1 MRARHGW
8 LYLAPALVTLGALSV
23 WPIGHTLWLSL
34 HRSVLP
40 LPWLGEPFVGL
51 ENYRRLIA
59 DPATRDALAT
69 TLAFVASSTALEIA
83 LGLAFALVV
92 NEAFRGRSLLRAV
105 LLLPW
110 ALPTVVS
117 SQMWRLLLNDQY
129 GLINAL
135 LFGGD
140 VFSYRAWLAD
150 PATARACIV
159 AADVWKTTPFVAIVL
174 LAGLQAI
181 PTELYEA
188 AEVDG
193 AGRWQRFRR
202 VTLPLLV
209 PALVVAL
216 LFRMIDAFRVFDLV
230 FVLTQGG
237 PADGTL
243 VLQYYGYKRMF
254 VEGQMGLGAAVA
266 VLVFA
271 MVAAMA
277 AVTLRVAGVRS
288 RREAAP

>member
-1 MRARHGW
+1 MRERSGW
-8 LYLAPALVTLGALSV
+8 LFIAPALVTLAVLSV
-23 WPIGHTLWLSL
+23 WPILHTVWMSL
-34 HRSVLP
+34 HRAILP
-40 LPWLGEPFVGL
+40 IPWLGTPFVGL
-51 ENYRRLIA
+51 DNYRRLLA
-59 DPATRDALAT
+59 DPATRDALVT
-69 TLAFVASSTALEIA
+69 TISFVVSSTALEIL

-92 NEAFRGRSLLRAV
+92 NESFRGRGLTRAI

-110 ALPTVVS
+110 AIPTVVS

-129 GLINAL
+129 GLVNAL
-135 LFGGD
+135 IFGGD
-140 VFSYRAWLAD
+140 VVSYRAWLAD
-150 PATARACIV
+150 PETARACIV
-159 AADVWKTTPFVAIVL
+159 VADVWKTTPFVALVL

-181 PTELYEA
+181 PRELYEA
-188 AEVDG
+188 AAVDG
-193 AGRWQRFRR
+193 AGRWQRFRH

-209 PALVVAL
+209 PAIVVAL

-254 VEGQMGLGAAVA
+254 VEGQMGLGSAVA

-271 MVAAMA
+271 VIATVA
-277 AVTLRVAGVRS
+277 AVTLRVAGVGS
-288 RREAAP
+288 RRGEGA

>member
-1 MRARHGW
+1 
-8 LYLAPALVTLGALSV
+8 
-23 WPIGHTLWLSL
+23 
-34 HRSVLP
+34 
-40 LPWLGEPFVGL
+40 
-51 ENYRRLIA
+51 
-59 DPATRDALAT
+59 
-69 TLAFVASSTALEIA
+69 
-83 LGLAFALVV
+83 
-92 NEAFRGRSLLRAV
+92 
-105 LLLPW
+105 
-110 ALPTVVS
+110 
-117 SQMWRLLLNDQY
+117 
-129 GLINAL
+129 
-135 LFGGD
+135 
-140 VFSYRAWLAD
+140 
-150 PATARACIV
+150 
-159 AADVWKTTPFVAIVL
+159 
-174 LAGLQAI
+174 
-181 PTELYEA
+181 
-188 AEVDG
+188 
-193 AGRWQRFRR
+193 
-202 VTLPLLV
+202 V